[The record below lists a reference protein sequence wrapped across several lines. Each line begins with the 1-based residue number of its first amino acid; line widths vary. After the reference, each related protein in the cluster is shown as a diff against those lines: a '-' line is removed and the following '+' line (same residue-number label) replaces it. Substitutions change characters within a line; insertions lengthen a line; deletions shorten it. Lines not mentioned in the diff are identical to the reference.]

1 MVSQRWAPKI
11 GNIVVLGL
19 QPRQAR
25 HDVVTRTPIGLVIDP
40 IGQCCDSMVRVRTLP
55 IDKTLTTIG
64 LKTAVL
70 NKIWGGIS
78 GGKATRNTKKLA
90 AVQRE
95 TSEEQ
100 TGALADENA
109 LPRE

>member
-1 MVSQRWAPKI
+1 M
-11 GNIVVLGL
+11 
-19 QPRQAR
+19 
-25 HDVVTRTPIGLVIDP
+25 
-40 IGQCCDSMVRVRTLP
+40 P
-55 IDKTLTTIG
+55 IDKALTTIA
-64 LKTAVL
+64 LKTAVS

-95 TSEEQ
+95 TSAEQ
-100 TGALADENA
+100 IGALADENG